1 MMLNFVIGQRRFK
14 KLHFLAIGNI
24 RQHEEEAHG

>member
-14 KLHFLAIGNI
+14 KLHFLAIGNM
-24 RQHEEEAHG
+24 EEEAHG